1 MDAIELLHNRVSCPA
16 LNEPAPTSEQLDIIF
31 KAALR
36 APDHGAIR
44 PWRFLTVQGE
54 NRNRLGDLF
63 LKAALSDGEELAP
76 ERQEKF
82 RKMPLRAPLMIVV
95 IAANKEHP
103 KVPVLE
109 QEVSAGCA
117 AQNILHAAHAQGLGA
132 MWRTGDMAYHPVVK
146 EGLGVSEE
154 ETIIGFIY
162 LGTANK
168 MRKAPQ
174 HDIASF
180 VSDWAGAHE

>member
-1 MDAIELLHNRVSCPA
+1 MDALELLHNRVSCPA
-16 LNEPAPTSEQLDIIF
+16 LQEPAPNQEQLDNIF

-36 APDHGAIR
+36 APDHGSIR

-54 NRNRLGDLF
+54 HRSQLGELF
-63 LKAALSDGEELAP
+63 LQAALSDDAELLP

-82 RKMPLRAPLMIVV
+82 RKMPLRAPMLIVV
-95 IAANKEHP
+95 IAANQKHP

-117 AQNILHAAHAQGLGA
+117 AQNILHAAFAQGFGA

-146 EGLGVSEE
+146 EGLGVTDD
-154 ETIIGFIY
+154 ETVIGYIY
-162 LGTANK
+162 LGTASK
-168 MRKAPQ
+168 MRKAPLHNLDQ
-174 HDIASF
+174 Y
-180 VSDWAGAHE
+180 VTDWTG